1 MIRQGLTVLC
11 CACVVVG
18 LAACGSSSKSSGS
31 KQLGLSQ
38 FITKADAICA
48 AGNAQRSAIPQPNVN
63 PATAGPAQLKLL
75 ADFLNKN
82 SSSLASELQQ
92 IRALGTPKT
101 GGPVVQAALALG
113 DRSLAAET
121 AAAQAAA
128 KGDGPAFRAALAAA
142 QKIGRPTMLTPLG
155 FKVCGSPRG

>member
-31 KQLGLSQ
+31 NQLSLSQ
-38 FITKADAICA
+38 FITKADAICT
-48 AGNAQRSAIPQPNVN
+48 AGNAQRNAIPAPNVN
-63 PATAGPAQLKLL
+63 PATAGPAQLKTIAGYL
-75 ADFLNKN
+75 DKT

-92 IRALGTPKT
+92 IRGLGTPKT
-101 GGPVVQAALALG
+101 GGPVVAAALASG
-113 DRSLAAET
+113 DKSVAAQQ

-128 KGDGPAFRAALAAA
+128 KGDVTGFRVAFTAAA
-142 QKIGRPTMLTPLG
+142 KRRPPTMLKPLG
-155 FKVCGSPRG
+155 FKVCGSGGG

>member
-31 KQLGLSQ
+31 NQLSLSQ
-38 FITKADAICA
+38 FITKADAICT
-48 AGNAQRSAIPQPNVN
+48 AGNAQRRAIPQPNVD
-63 PATAGPAQLKLL
+63 PSTAGPAQLKPL

-92 IRALGTPKT
+92 IRALGTPTT
-101 GGPVVQAALALG
+101 GGPVIQAALAIG
-113 DRSLAAET
+113 DRSVAAQT
-121 AAAQAAA
+121 TAAQAAA
-128 KGDGPAFRAALAAA
+128 KGDGPAFRAALAAG
-142 QKIGRPTMLTPLG
+142 QKIGRATMLKPLG
-155 FKVCGSPRG
+155 FKVCGSAKG